1 MRSHSRL
8 ASKGAGWFA
17 LPYMVAFG
25 LFLILPILWG
35 IWMSLTNQSLASN
48 RFKFV
53 GFSNY
58 IGALTAPEMWQSL
71 GNTVIFTLI
80 STVPLVIVSFLLA
93 YLVVAGLPGQW
104 LWRLTFF
111 TPYLLPVSVVT
122 AMWGVMFANDF
133 GFINGILQHLN
144 TGQVGWLSD
153 KHVAMW
159 SIALTTVWW
168 TVGFNFLLY
177 LSALQNIPDQV
188 YEAAQ
193 IDGAGPWRRLVSV
206 TLPII
211 RPTTIMIILLQI
223 LASLKVFDQIF
234 LLTAGGPDGA
244 TRSII
249 QYIYDTG
256 FSGYRVGYASAV
268 SYIFFAIIV
277 LISLFQMAVV
287 SRGRQEHK

>member
-58 IGALTAPEMWQSL
+58 IEALTAPEMWQSL

-144 TGQVGWLSD
+144 IGQVGWLSD

>member
-58 IGALTAPEMWQSL
+58 IEALTAPEMWQSL